1 MLVVS
6 NLITGHSF
14 FVTPKPVRNTEN
26 SAMCICGQNW
36 EMRRKQNVPAGAPA
50 EVLPI
55 TNEEIKRKKM
65 GSIIISEQVLLH
77 NSTITLF
84 P

>member
-26 SAMCICGQNW
+26 SADLCLALVHNHFSA
-36 EMRRKQNVPAGAPA
+36 ERAPS
-50 EVLPI
+50 LG
-55 TNEEIKRKKM
+55 TN
-65 GSIIISEQVLLH
+65 GLTFYLL
-77 NSTITLF
+77 
-84 P
+84 

>member
-1 MLVVS
+1 M
-6 NLITGHSF
+6 
-14 FVTPKPVRNTEN
+14 
-26 SAMCICGQNW
+26 
-36 EMRRKQNVPAGAPA
+36 PAGAPA